1 MPRGSFV
8 KITAL
13 ALWIGLVGMAA
24 CDKAA
29 SSVNEHPRAAAA
41 EARVRP
47 ALERDLKAAGL
58 EFGAPV
64 FIRAFKEERLLELF
78 VQNRRSGKFEL
89 FRSYRIAAA
98 SGKPGPKLAEG
109 DLQVPEGFYFVPP
122 SAMKPESQYHLAFN
136 IGYPNAYDRHHG
148 RTGSLIMVH
157 GNRVSIGCLA
167 MTDEKI
173 EEIHTLCAA
182 AHAGGQRYFRVHIF
196 PFRISEERMNRAAGS
211 EWEAFWKNLKQGYD
225 AFEKTRIPPEVVVQ
239 DGRYD
244 FQSPTSPDSQG
255 K

>member
-1 MPRGSFV
+1 M
-8 KITAL
+8 KITSLAIWVAL
-13 ALWIGLVGMAA
+13 AGLAV
-24 CDKAA
+24 CDQPI
-29 SSVNEHPRAAAA
+29 SYMNPHPRASAA
-41 EARVRP
+41 ETRVRA

-89 FRSYRIAAA
+89 FRSYPIVAA
-98 SGKPGPKLAEG
+98 SGKLGPKLAEG

-122 SAMKPESQYHLAFN
+122 SAMKPDSRYHLAFN

-157 GNRVSIGCLA
+157 GSRFSIGCLA

-173 EEIHTLCAA
+173 EEIYTLCAA
-182 AHAGGQRYFRVHIF
+182 AHTGGQRFFRVHIF
-196 PFRISEERMNRAAGS
+196 PFLMSEERVKRAAGS
-211 EWEAFWKNLKQGYD
+211 AWDAFWENLKEGYD
-225 AFEKTRIPPEVVVQ
+225 AFEKTRIPPEVNVQ
-239 DGRYD
+239 DGRYE
-244 FQSPTSPDSQG
+244 FPSAG
-255 K
+255 KP